1 MDLNIHS
8 LPRISELPQ
17 DVSQKICTGLVI
29 LDLAGACKELI
40 DNALDAN
47 STNIEV
53 RTVENGT
60 ELIEVIDNGS
70 GILPD
75 DFDKICKPHCTSKL
89 TGFESFD
96 SLNTFGFRGEALN
109 ALTNTSQVQITTRD
123 VNSRC
128 AFRLV
133 FDRNGE
139 ILERQQCSRQARKPS
154 QLLTSPGGNTQLIDV
169 ITNLLG
175 TPKNELLE
183 LSESIPEEDIQQIY
197 KINNSDCEDIF
208 KQMRLSGY
216 ISNFEYGRCKI
227 VKEKHFVYVNG
238 RHIESQRLSKIA
250 NDLYGQYNKCGQ
262 RCILILFISIPSSTL
277 DVNVTPDKKTLFL
290 HFEKELFAKL
300 HSTLIFTFSKVQAK
314 SQRLFYDFKSSAN
327 LLNNLKK
334 LERTDSGGSPNVVQ
348 IENDDDFCK
357 SDFKRMHLIGQFN
370 NAFILTRFGPHLFMI
385 DQHAADEKHNFEMLQ
400 LTTTIKSQKLFK
412 AQLLNF
418 GPMDFALL
426 RDNLDLFNKNGFE
439 FVFDDDDCEEED
451 VQNDGDI
458 TTTINTTQNSSARLV
473 ALPNI
478 VGHSFDK
485 HDIDEILSMIAEMP
499 GQLHRPRKVRS
510 IFASKACR
518 KSVIRTSNR
527 MSVAESEGVP
537 AAKPASDEEAKRQAL
552 AAKKAEV
559 RKRLEEA
566 GKKGKKK
573 KGFLTPERK
582 KKLRKLLM
590 IKAAENLKNQ
600 QKQLDSE
607 RQSVLSKR
615 ISACPDVDKIDDVGQ
630 LSKIYNDL
638 FQKMLQLEEEKYDIN
653 FAVSQKDSE
662 INEMTINV
670 NDLRGKFVKP
680 TLKKVS
686 KYDNKFR
693 KVLAGEGEATSTKP
707 KEDFRAKLKAVE
719 KKNVMEVLENK
730 QKSKA
735 EKPEWSKKGDEKGAG
750 RRASAASSG
759 GGAPPS
765 PKKLTAGQAAP
776 PPEEEEEEIIEDEGE
791 GEEEEE

>member
-1 MDLNIHS
+1 
-8 LPRISELPQ
+8 
-17 DVSQKICTGLVI
+17 
-29 LDLAGACKELI
+29 
-40 DNALDAN
+40 
-47 STNIEV
+47 
-53 RTVENGT
+53 
-60 ELIEVIDNGS
+60 
-70 GILPD
+70 
-75 DFDKICKPHCTSKL
+75 
-89 TGFESFD
+89 
-96 SLNTFGFRGEALN
+96 
-109 ALTNTSQVQITTRD
+109 
-123 VNSRC
+123 
-128 AFRLV
+128 
-133 FDRNGE
+133 
-139 ILERQQCSRQARKPS
+139 
-154 QLLTSPGGNTQLIDV
+154 
-169 ITNLLG
+169 
-175 TPKNELLE
+175 
-183 LSESIPEEDIQQIY
+183 
-197 KINNSDCEDIF
+197 
-208 KQMRLSGY
+208 
-216 ISNFEYGRCKI
+216 
-227 VKEKHFVYVNG
+227 
-238 RHIESQRLSKIA
+238 
-250 NDLYGQYNKCGQ
+250 
-262 RCILILFISIPSSTL
+262 
-277 DVNVTPDKKTLFL
+277 
-290 HFEKELFAKL
+290 
-300 HSTLIFTFSKVQAK
+300 
-314 SQRLFYDFKSSAN
+314 
-327 LLNNLKK
+327 
-334 LERTDSGGSPNVVQ
+334 
-348 IENDDDFCK
+348 
-357 SDFKRMHLIGQFN
+357 
-370 NAFILTRFGPHLFMI
+370 
-385 DQHAADEKHNFEMLQ
+385 
-400 LTTTIKSQKLFK
+400 
-412 AQLLNF
+412 
-418 GPMDFALL
+418 
-426 RDNLDLFNKNGFE
+426 
-439 FVFDDDDCEEED
+439 
-451 VQNDGDI
+451 
-458 TTTINTTQNSSARLV
+458 
-473 ALPNI
+473 
-478 VGHSFDK
+478 
-485 HDIDEILSMIAEMP
+485 
-499 GQLHRPRKVRS
+499 
-510 IFASKACR
+510 
-518 KSVIRTSNR
+518 